1 MMRADALAYSLKSK
15 DSTSFW
21 KDVRKMATSKIPLAS
36 KVGDAVGRAKITDM
50 WQTHYSELLN
60 SVHDTSSK
68 SFVSEHIDAVSSE
81 SIISISSGDVSEGLK
96 DTKLGKSPGIDGLA
110 AEHYVYSHKCLSVH
124 LALLFT
130 CILTHGYMPNAF
142 MKTSIIP
149 ILKKKN
155 DNTSAKNNY
164 RPIAIVT
171 AMSKIFELCLS
182 RIMDAYLFTSDNQF
196 GFKRKH

>member
-1 MMRADALAYSLKSK
+1 M
-15 DSTSFW
+15 
-21 KDVRKMATSKIPLAS
+21 PLR
-36 KVGDAVGRAKITDM
+36 VGSIKITDM
-50 WQTHYSELLN
+50 WPIHYSELLN

-81 SIISISSGDVSEGLK
+81 SIVSISSGDVSEGPK
-96 DTKLGKSPGIDGLA
+96 DTKPGKSPEIDGLA

-130 CILTHGYMPNAF
+130 CILTHGYMPDAF

-155 DNTSAKNNY
+155 GDTSANKMYAKRRVVFSVTRMRSSNSACMNKFDVTTEKIGSVHMTVFELL
-164 RPIAIVT
+164 PIAMLTIG
-171 AMSKIFELCLS
+171 
-182 RIMDAYLFTSDNQF
+182 YNY
-196 GFKRKH
+196 

>member
-1 MMRADALAYSLKSK
+1 
-15 DSTSFW
+15 
-21 KDVRKMATSKIPLAS
+21 
-36 KVGDAVGRAKITDM
+36 M
-50 WQTHYSELLN
+50 WQIHYSELLN

-81 SIISISSGDVSEGLK
+81 SIVLISSGDVSEGLK

-130 CILTHGYMPNAF
+130 CILTHGYIPDAF

-149 ILKKKN
+149 IFKEQKRR
-155 DNTSAKNNY
+155 TSAK
-164 RPIAIVT
+164 T
-171 AMSKIFELCLS
+171 TTDQLHL
-182 RIMDAYLFTSDNQF
+182 
-196 GFKRKH
+196 